1 MFMIPEQPHNCRRRD
16 LACHGCPKKQKPLF
30 SNRFTKNN
38 TSVHKPCSVPAD
50 AGGSYL
56 SMRSAH
62 PPFRS
67 VPVRRFPY
75 QIWVSRLRGLP
86 VPPVLFPERLRLC
99 GTFKDRSPWL

>member
-1 MFMIPEQPHNCRRRD
+1 MFMIPDQPQNCRHRD

-30 SNRFTKNN
+30 SKRFTKNN